1 MAGNQEI
8 RIEIDKQLDL
18 LTARLKET
26 KNPLETIE
34 SDNFLFFVD
43 SETKDLVMIQ
53 IYDFRVIRRKLLR
66 HLMILVT
73 KRAIQTWIRTLADTF
88 RASASYAQGYT

>member
-8 RIEIDKQLDL
+8 KIEIDKQLDL

-26 KNPLETIE
+26 KNPLETVE
-34 SDNFLFFVD
+34 SGNILFFVD

-53 IYDFRVIRRKLLR
+53 IYDFRVIRRRLLR
-66 HLMILVT
+66 HLIILAT
-73 KRAIQTWIRTLADTF
+73 RRAIQIWIRTLADSF
-88 RASASYAQGYT
+88 RASTSYAHRYA